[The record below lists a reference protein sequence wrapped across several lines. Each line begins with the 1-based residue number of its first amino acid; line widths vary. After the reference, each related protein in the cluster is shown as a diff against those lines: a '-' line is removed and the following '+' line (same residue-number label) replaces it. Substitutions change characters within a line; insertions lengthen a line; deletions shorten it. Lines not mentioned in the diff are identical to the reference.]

1 MPNPHTLRALLGA
14 AALTLLA
21 CGEPQPVGSSQR
33 SIVGGKTSLTG
44 AFRAVGALVAGDLIS
59 SKVFCSGTLISER
72 MVLTAAHCFELL
84 PPGATYGFFFGES
97 LGAADAEQLVVP
109 AASHQT
115 APSYTGG
122 TPPQTVGN
130 YNDVALV
137 KLSKALVTVDPI
149 KLVRPGAEVA
159 QLMKQSGG
167 VMVVG
172 FGQTDP
178 ASKSTKGTRVQGVT
192 TIGQVGSHEIFL
204 DPGAPGPQKCGG
216 DSGGPTLGDLDPGAG
231 TTWRLIGV
239 ASRAGQGC
247 VGGSIETRV
256 DAHLAWI
263 HKQGAIP
270 CGSGLS
276 KDCPSTPPKAI
287 IGEDCNVDDACA
299 GGLCVLDGGAAG
311 KRVCS
316 QLCTTSPD
324 DCPFGFACAALGS
337 QDHCRR
343 LCEAD
348 MDCPTGARCG
358 ESQTC
363 EPPRAPDPPDEGCS
377 TMGASRGATSNAA
390 PLLLALLLLVR
401 LRRPG
406 RW

>member
-1 MPNPHTLRALLGA
+1 MSPAIRVLLSVAL
-14 AALTLLA
+14 ALTGCSDEA
-21 CGEPQPVGSSQR
+21 PDARSSQ
-33 SIVGGKTSLTG
+33 SPIVRGKTSPTG

-59 SKVFCSGTLISER
+59 SKVFCSGTLISKR
-72 MVLTAAHCFELL
+72 LVLTAAHCFELL

-97 LGAADAEQLVVP
+97 LGAADAEQHVVP

-115 APSYTGG
+115 APGYTGG
-122 TPPQTVGN
+122 TPPQTVDN
-130 YNDVALV
+130 YNDLALV
-137 KLSKALVTVDPI
+137 TLGKALVTVDPI

-159 QLMKQSGG
+159 QLMKQGGG

-192 TIGQVGSHEIFL
+192 TIGQVGVHEIFL

-231 TTWRLIGV
+231 STWRLIGV

-287 IGEDCNVDDACA
+287 IGEGCSGDDACA
-299 GGLCVLDGGAAG
+299 GGLCLPDGGAAG
-311 KRVCS
+311 QRVCS

-324 DCPFGFACAALGS
+324 DCPFGFACAALGG

-358 ESQTC
+358 DSQTC
-363 EPPRAPDPPDEGCS
+363 EPPPAPDPPDEGCS
-377 TMGASRGATSNAA
+377 TMGASRGETSSAA
-390 PLLLALLLLVR
+390 LLLALLLLVR